1 MKDETQA
8 KYWQWKKA
16 EERNSVEKKA
26 FSAYLQ
32 HISGNKWLLH
42 KLIELPLVVV
52 DRVGD
57 SSEDSPSR
65 AVEQTG
71 GFCTKSTLRHLIQR
85 WKEHKN
91 SHEYQEFLRKSSR
104 KAEGQ
109 KRLRLRIREVQ
120 KRHQEGARLSLEL
133 EQGCKRW
140 EWLTSSQTTSVQEY
154 EQGQSALEY
163 RKLLDEHLDGIKYYG
178 GNYRMC

>member
-1 MKDETQA
+1 MKEETQD
-8 KYWQWKKA
+8 KYRQCKMPKQWNA
-16 EERNSVEKKA
+16 VEKQA

-32 HISGNKWLLH
+32 HISGNQWLLH
-42 KLIELPLVVV
+42 ELIELPLVVA

-71 GFCTKSTLRHLIQR
+71 EFCKKSTLRHLIQR

-91 SHEYQEFLRKSSR
+91 PHEYQELLRKSSR

-140 EWLTSSQTTSVQEY
+140 EWLTSSQTASVQEY
-154 EQGQSALEY
+154 EQGQSAL
-163 RKLLDEHLDGIKYYG
+163 KLF
-178 GNYRMC
+178 